1 MLWSKG
7 GPKKSHFFPLHT
19 GTIRKFSDPKSADWK
34 CRPYVL
40 KSTFLV
46 LPSTKRN
53 WLFEAVHAICKP
65 FQSKNVD
72 IACWITFYLQKTF
85 SLVMKTELLLSINA
99 KATSN
104 RLGTPHRAAA
114 SSLCYAQGNRV
125 DCNNTEMQLSNGYH
139 GRVPTYHGYWKTMIR
154 KNFPGGLGHKG
165 HFCGLS

>member
-1 MLWSKG
+1 M
-7 GPKKSHFFPLHT
+7 
-19 GTIRKFSDPKSADWK
+19 RKFSDPKSADWK
-34 CRPYVL
+34 CRPYVP

-104 RLGTPHRAAA
+104 RLGTPHRAVWVLYNRLFFRDFPATNTNKFSEKLSYGKISLSYRKISLSCGENSWIFGKFA
-114 SSLCYAQGNRV
+114 S
-125 DCNNTEMQLSNGYH
+125 
-139 GRVPTYHGYWKTMIR
+139 KTW
-154 KNFPGGLGHKG
+154 FLGGIKQ
-165 HFCGLS
+165 FFSEN